1 MFDDEDDDGT
11 PGVGHNSHDVA
22 ADERLRLLIERIER
36 MEEEKKGV
44 TEDIKDIYAEAK
56 ATGYDAKIMRLI
68 VKIRKMNPDDRRE
81 QEAILE
87 TYMIALGL
95 A

>member
-1 MFDDEDDDGT
+1 MFDDEDDDA

-56 ATGYDAKIMRLI
+56 ATGYDAKIMRMI

>member
-1 MFDDEDDDGT
+1 MFDDEDDDA

-22 ADERLRLLIERIER
+22 ADERLRLLIERIENL
-36 MEEEKKGV
+36 EVEEKGLK
-44 TEDIKDIYAEAK
+44 EDKKDVYAEAR
-56 ATGYDAKIMRLI
+56 ATGYDAKIMRMI

>member
-1 MFDDEDDDGT
+1 MFDDDDDERGI
-11 PGVGHNSHDVA
+11 GDNSLASD
-22 ADERLRLLIERIER
+22 DRLRLLIERIER
-36 MEEEKKGV
+36 LESEKQEIAQDV
-44 TEDIKDIYAEAK
+44 KDVYAEAR
-56 ATGYDAKIMRLI
+56 AVGYDTKVMRQI

-87 TYMIALGL
+87 TYLVALGL